1 MTFLD
6 VRPAGRV
13 AIRNSVAAP
22 TALTVLTTRLMRSGV
37 REGQF
42 FFSFG
47 SPIVFFVCLYVPLYR
62 RFADYEGGYAQYL
75 TPVIILQAAM
85 FAAIISAEIAAAE
98 AQDGVR
104 DRLAS
109 LPVERWLPVVS
120 RILYAAVRTLV
131 AVLGAAAIGSAFGFR
146 FHGSWW
152 QSVQFVVLAVVFAV
166 GLSMLTDSL
175 ANVVAHPDSIVQILM
190 IPQLLLVMLSTGLVP
205 AQAFPDW
212 IAPVVRNQ
220 PVSIFADAMRALTTG
235 TTPDYVAVL
244 AWSAGLLVG
253 GVVAV
258 RLAARAEV
266 RR

>member
-1 MTFLD
+1 MTLLD
-6 VRPAGRV
+6 TRPDGRV
-13 AIRNSVAAP
+13 PARDSIAAP
-22 TALTVLTTRLMRSGV
+22 TALSVLTARLMRAGV

-62 RFADYEGGYAQYL
+62 RFAAYDGGYAQYL

-109 LPVERWLPVVS
+109 LPMERWLPVAS
-120 RILYAAVRTLV
+120 RILYAAVRILV
-131 AVLGAAAIGSAFGFR
+131 ATAGAVVIGSAFGFR

-152 QSVQFVVLAVVFAV
+152 QSAQFVVLAIVFAV

-175 ANVVAHPDSIVQILM
+175 AQIAAHPDSLVQILM

-220 PVSIFADAMRALTTG
+220 PVSIFSDSMRTLSNG
-235 TTPDYVAVL
+235 VAPHYLPVV
-244 AWSAGLLVG
+244 AWSLGLLVA

-258 RLAARAEV
+258 MVAARSEV